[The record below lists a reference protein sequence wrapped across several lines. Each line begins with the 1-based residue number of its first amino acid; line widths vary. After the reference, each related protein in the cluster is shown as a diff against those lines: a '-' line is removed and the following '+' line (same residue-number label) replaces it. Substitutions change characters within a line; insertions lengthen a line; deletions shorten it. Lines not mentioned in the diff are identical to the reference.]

1 MDKVKDGWTIGEGRV
16 NQRAKNGLAT
26 RRMAV
31 FSQKK
36 NAAHQH
42 ADEDGY

>member
-1 MDKVKDGWTIGEGRV
+1 MDKVKDGWTSGEGRV

-26 RRMAV
+26 RQMGV

-42 ADEDGY
+42 ANEDRY